1 MSDHFRTLRI
11 KGLQFLFKTKVD
23 LNFIINMNSLVGST
37 VLKLNNGLTIPALGL
52 GTWKSKPG
60 EVRAAV
66 EAAINIGYRH
76 IDSAATLQYEWEV
89 GEALKAKMD
98 EVIFI
103 LGMLSNISN
112 MYDGGFLQK

>member
-1 MSDHFRTLRI
+1 M
-11 KGLQFLFKTKVD
+11 
-23 LNFIINMNSLVGST
+23 NFITNMNSLVGST

-52 GTWKSKPG
+52 GTWKSKAG

-89 GEALKAKMD
+89 GEALKAKID

-103 LGMLSNISN
+103 LKCRSKFCFK
-112 MYDGGFLQK
+112 Y

>member
-1 MSDHFRTLRI
+1 
-11 KGLQFLFKTKVD
+11 
-23 LNFIINMNSLVGST
+23 MNSLVGST

-76 IDSAATLQYEWEV
+76 IDSAATLQYESEV
-89 GEALKAKMD
+89 GEALKAKID
-98 EVIFI
+98 EVIFT
-103 LGMLSNISN
+103 LVFVPKFRRQ
-112 MYDGGFLQK
+112 Y

>member
-1 MSDHFRTLRI
+1 MS
-11 KGLQFLFKTKVD
+11 KVLFKTKDD
-23 LNFIINMNSLVGST
+23 LNFITNMNSLVGST

-60 EVRAAV
+60 EVREAV

-89 GEALKAKMD
+89 GEALNAKTD

-103 LGMLSNISN
+103 LKLGSKFCFK
-112 MYDGGFLQK
+112 Y